1 MTELLAKER
10 AFLKENAEELVAK
23 HSGRYLLI
31 KGESV
36 YGAYETHDQG
46 VDAGIRC
53 FGRGPFLVRSV
64 ADPDP
69 EPLTIP
75 ALALGVPLAANP

>member
-10 AFLKENAEELVAK
+10 AFLKGNVEGLAAK
-23 HSGRYLLI
+23 YPGRYLLI
-31 KGESV
+31 KGERV

-75 ALALGVPLAANP
+75 ALALGLPLTANP